1 MKFFGKRTT
10 SAGMM
15 DRILVCLGIFL
26 LAFIITMIVV
36 FVYIGST
43 PDTLITCVFAICGG
57 ECGILGWIKT
67 NKEKLR
73 DRKWYKEDQKEA
85 ERMQHL
91 PGVDSQNH
99 E

>member
-1 MKFFGKRTT
+1 MKFFGMKTT

-26 LAFIITMIVV
+26 LAFIITMIIV
-36 FVYIGST
+36 FVCIGST

-73 DRKWYKEDQKEA
+73 DRKWY
-85 ERMQHL
+85 
-91 PGVDSQNH
+91 
-99 E
+99 